1 MTTLYLTEQHATVR
15 REGDCLLVNI
25 PRNKED
31 GTEARK
37 VRVPLIKV
45 DQVVV
50 LGDITLTTP
59 ALAALLEKKVEV
71 AFCSARGRFLGHLA
85 PPLSKNAPL
94 RLAQH
99 RARNDPAVQI
109 ALATRFVSGKLANMR
124 TFLLR
129 QNRKR
134 GQEAIAAACA
144 EMQLTLRKVE
154 ALGAAGETAMPT
166 LLGLEGTG
174 SALYFGVFQNLLAEG
189 WEFPGRLR
197 RPPPDPVNALLSFGY
212 TVLSGYVSSAVSI
225 VGLDP
230 LVGYLHAPGY
240 GRPCLALDL
249 MEEFRPLIVDSV
261 VLRVINNGILR
272 QADFRREIG
281 SCWLEEDARR
291 RYIEQLEARLNEE
304 IQHPVF
310 GYKATYR
317 RCLELQARLLG
328 KALLGEIP
336 EYPPFIVR

>member
-1 MTTLYLTEQHATVR
+1 MTTLYLTEQHALVR
-15 REGDCLLVNI
+15 LEADCLLVSI
-25 PRNKED
+25 PANKET
-31 GTEARK
+31 GSAPRK

-59 ALAALLEKKVEV
+59 ALAALLGKRVEV

-99 RARNDPAVQI
+99 RVHNDLAAQFS
-109 ALATRFVSGKLANMR
+109 LATRFVAGKLANMR

-144 EMQLTLRKVE
+144 EMQHTLHKVE
-154 ALGAAGETAMPT
+154 ALAAAGDAAMPT
-166 LLGLEGTG
+166 LLGLEGAG
-174 SALYFGVFQNLLAEG
+174 SALYFGVFQNLLNEG

-212 TVLSGYVSSAVSI
+212 TVLSNYVSSAVNV

-261 VLRVINNGILR
+261 VLRVINNGIVR
-272 QADFRREIG
+272 PDDFQQEMG
-281 SCWLEEDARR
+281 SCWLEEGARR
-291 RYIEQLEARLNEE
+291 RYLEQLEARLNEE

-336 EYPPFIVR
+336 DYPPFTVR

>member
-1 MTTLYLTEQHATVR
+1 MTTLYLTEQHALVR
-15 REGDCLLVNI
+15 LEGDCLAVSI
-25 PRNKED
+25 PGNRES
-31 GTEARK
+31 GVEPRK
-37 VRVPLIKV
+37 VRLPLMKV

-59 ALAALLEKKVEV
+59 ALAALLEKRVEV
-71 AFCSARGRFLGHLA
+71 SFCSARGRFLGHLS
-85 PPLSKNAPL
+85 PLLSKNAPL

-99 RARNDPAVQI
+99 RAHEDPAVQFS
-109 ALATRFVSGKLANMR
+109 LAARFVSGKLANMR

-134 GQEAIAAACA
+134 GQEAIAEACA
-144 EMQLTLRKVE
+144 EMQHTLHRVE
-154 ALGAAGETAMPT
+154 ELSRAGNATMAT

-174 SALYFGVFQNLLAEG
+174 SALYFGVFQNLLHEG
-189 WEFPGRLR
+189 WAFPGRLR

-212 TVLSGYVSSAVSI
+212 TVLANYVSSAVNI
-225 VGLDP
+225 VGFDP
-230 LVGYLHAPGY
+230 LIGFLHAPGY

-261 VLRVINNGILR
+261 VLRVINNGMIR
-272 QADFRREIG
+272 PEDFRQEMG
-281 SCWLEEDARR
+281 SCWLEEGARR
-291 RYIEQLEARLNEE
+291 RYLEQLEARLNEE

-317 RCLELQARLLG
+317 RSLELQARLLA
-328 KALLGEIP
+328 KVLLGEIP
-336 EYPPFIVR
+336 QYPPFTVR